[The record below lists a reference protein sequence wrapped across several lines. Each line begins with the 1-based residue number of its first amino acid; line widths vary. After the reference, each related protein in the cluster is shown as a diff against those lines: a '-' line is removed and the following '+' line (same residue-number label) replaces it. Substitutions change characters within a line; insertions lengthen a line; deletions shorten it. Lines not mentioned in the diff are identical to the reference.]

1 MARTE
6 KQLQAAYE
14 NGKISLKEFHEALSK
29 IGSARHAR
37 ILQRK
42 ESGQYVIYQVVLKK
56 GEKWKLN
63 I

>member
-14 NGKISLKEFHEALSK
+14 KGKISLSEFHAALSK

-37 ILQRK
+37 DI
-42 ESGQYVIYQVVLKK
+42 SKK
-56 GEKWKLN
+56 KNRASMSSTKWF
-63 I
+63 